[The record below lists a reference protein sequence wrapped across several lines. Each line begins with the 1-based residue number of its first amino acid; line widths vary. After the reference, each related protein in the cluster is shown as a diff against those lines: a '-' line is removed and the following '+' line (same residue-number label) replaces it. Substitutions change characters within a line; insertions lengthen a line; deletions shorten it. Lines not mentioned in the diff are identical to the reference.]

1 MVIGRWLAVLARA
14 KTTLTFS
21 NWCLIA
27 ILALAVFLRIWHL
40 NHPSERYFDEF
51 YHVPAIELVS
61 HGDSRA
67 FEWWHPPVDG
77 VNYFDW
83 LHPPFAKYLQA
94 SSVWVGR
101 ELFGSTDPFWWRL
114 PSAIAGSIT
123 VWLVYGLT
131 YQLAQLLA
139 KSKIFSQHEA
149 MFAGLIAALIAA
161 TDGLLLVQSRIGMN
175 DSLLVMLLVGS
186 LWLFLISHQAGWRR
200 SRVNWWFGMVIGLAM
215 ATKWSAVFI
224 WMFSI
229 GWQIVTEYHQ
239 RFYSVQ
245 TLQEQRQQLLTLP
258 YRWFGYL
265 ILPLVVYALVF
276 LPVAWT
282 HGGYQYVGELHRQVW
297 LYQTHRDSNHAYAS
311 TPWQWVFNIRPVWY
325 WRDEALVA
333 ATVLSQQHQSSE
345 KYSELQTAN
354 IYAVSHPLL
363 PIFGL
368 ASIVSLAIWWWK
380 KSQQNKVQ
388 NLVEKQWPLVWLIGV
403 YVVSWAPWFLAPRIM
418 FYYHYAPGVAILA
431 SLIGIWLAKLWAM
444 RKWLVL
450 VILVTWLLG
459 TVLWLPQ
466 WWGLRVSQSLAD
478 RIYFAVPTW
487 R

>member
-1 MVIGRWLAVLARA
+1 MVIARWSAVLARA

-21 NWCLIA
+21 NWCLFVIV
-27 ILALAVFLRIWHL
+27 ALAVFLRIWHL
-40 NHPSERYFDEF
+40 NNPSERYFDEV
-51 YHVPAIELVS
+51 YHVPAIELMS

-83 LHPPFAKYLQA
+83 LHPPFAKYIQA

-114 PSAIAGSIT
+114 PSAIAGSVT

-131 YQLAQLLA
+131 YESVLLVV
-139 KSKIFSQHEA
+139 KSKKNSQLEA
-149 MFAGLIAALIAA
+149 VVAGLIAALIVA

-175 DSLLVMLLVGS
+175 DSLLVLLLIGS
-186 LWLFLISHQAGWRR
+186 LWLFFKSHQAGWRR
-200 SRVNWWFGMVIGLAM
+200 SSVNWWFGVVVGLAM

-224 WMFSI
+224 WMCAV
-229 GWQIVTEYHQ
+229 GWQVVTEYYQ
-239 RFYSVQ
+239 RFKSTQ
-245 TLQEQRQQLLTLP
+245 TLREQQQQLLTLP

-282 HGGYQYVGELHRQVW
+282 HGGYQYVMELHRQVW

-311 TPWQWVFNIRPVWY
+311 SPWQWVLNIRPVWY
-325 WRDEALVA
+325 WRDEAVVSTAVSPRQNQLDKG
-333 ATVLSQQHQSSE
+333 H
-345 KYSELQTAN
+345 SELQTAN

-363 PIFGL
+363 PILGV

-380 KSQQNKVQ
+380 KILQTTVRFMF
-388 NLVEKQWPLVWLIGV
+388 EKYWSIVWLVGA
-403 YVVSWAPWFLAPRIM
+403 YVASWAPWFLAPRIM

-431 SLIGIWLAKLWAM
+431 CLIGIGLAKLWSIQ
-444 RKWLVL
+444 KWLVL
-450 VILVTWLLG
+450 MILAIWLVG
-459 TVLWLPQ
+459 AVLWLPQ